1 MLIPVLPKYQHPKM
15 EELLNH
21 RQLKLWEQV
30 CKQYKVKPRMV
41 EEVKRKIIAGQFHQY
56 VDDKKSR

>member
-1 MLIPVLPKYQHPKM
+1 M

-21 RQLKLWEQV
+21 RQLKLWEQI
-30 CKQYKVKPRMV
+30 CKQYKVKPRMI